1 MLREKLARNRV
12 GEEEGFTWR
21 GEEVSRIEGLSDA
34 VFAFAITLL
43 VVSLEV
49 PKTFDELL
57 ATMRGFFAFAICFAL
72 LFAVWNEHYKFSRR
86 YGLWD
91 ASTVRLNAALL
102 FIVLLYVYPLKFL
115 FTILVD
121 ELLGFSTDV
130 RLPTGDVV
138 QAIEPGQIPL
148 LMVIYGAG
156 FVAIQVLFVLL
167 YLRAYALRGTLELD
181 ANEVLITR
189 QEIQGFLLMMAVVG
203 STGRCNTIDFWCCS
217 DRRCASG
224 ETGASGRVVRGGQ
237 EGVVGE
243 VEGRGV
249 RQRHLQGSKEAPR
262 LHPRDAQGH
271 RRYSPARATQGVL
284 GSHPGRAG
292 GDLSGSRCR
301 RFDARH
307 RLTPGPDRLDRQP
320 GGGPQ
325 RRARR
330 IPGHESG

>member
-21 GEEVSRIEGLSDA
+21 GVEVSRIEGLSDA

-115 FTILVD
+115 FTILID
-121 ELLGFSTDV
+121 EFLGFSTDV
-130 RLPTGDVV
+130 RLPNGNVV
-138 QAIEPGQIPL
+138 EAIEPGQVPL

-156 FVAIQVLFVLL
+156 FISIQVLFVLL

-189 QEIQGFLLMMAVVG
+189 QEIQGFLLMMMVGLVSVAIAVFG
-203 STGRCNTIDFWCCS
+203 GRDAASWAGLAYLLLFPLQAANGYLMRSRRRTNTP
-217 DRRCASG
+217 
-224 ETGASGRVVRGGQ
+224 V
-237 EGVVGE
+237 
-243 VEGRGV
+243 
-249 RQRHLQGSKEAPR
+249 QGS
-262 LHPRDAQGH
+262 
-271 RRYSPARATQGVL
+271 SAT
-284 GSHPGRAG
+284 REE
-292 GDLSGSRCR
+292 
-301 RFDARH
+301 
-307 RLTPGPDRLDRQP
+307 PDDR
-320 GGGPQ
+320 
-325 RRARR
+325 
-330 IPGHESG
+330 

>member
-1 MLREKLARNRV
+1 MARDRI
-12 GEEEGFTWR
+12 GEEEGFSWR

-130 RLPTGDVV
+130 RLPNGDVV
-138 QAIEPGQIPL
+138 GAIEPGQLPL

-156 FVAIQVLFVLL
+156 FIAIQVLFVLL
-167 YLRAYALRGTLELD
+167 YLRAYVLRDALELD
-181 ANEVLITR
+181 ANEALITR
-189 QEIQGFLLMMAVVG
+189 QEIQGFLLMMAVGFISVAVAVFGGRDAAFWAGLAYLLLFPLQAANGYLMRSRRKTSTPPEG
-203 STGRCNTIDFWCCS
+203 SAATRD
-217 DRRCASG
+217 
-224 ETGASGRVVRGGQ
+224 ETG
-237 EGVVGE
+237 
-243 VEGRGV
+243 
-249 RQRHLQGSKEAPR
+249 
-262 LHPRDAQGH
+262 D
-271 RRYSPARATQGVL
+271 
-284 GSHPGRAG
+284 
-292 GDLSGSRCR
+292 C
-301 RFDARH
+301 
-307 RLTPGPDRLDRQP
+307 
-320 GGGPQ
+320 
-325 RRARR
+325 
-330 IPGHESG
+330 

>member
-49 PKTFDELL
+49 PNTFDELL

-102 FIVLLYVYPLKFL
+102 FVVLLYVYPLKFL
-115 FTILVD
+115 FTILID
-121 ELLGFSTDV
+121 QLLGFSTDV
-130 RLPTGDVV
+130 RLPSGDVV
-138 QAIEPGQIPL
+138 QAIEPGQVPL

-156 FVAIQVLFVLL
+156 FISIQVLFVLL
-167 YLRAYALRGTLELD
+167 YLRAYVLRGTLELD

-189 QEIQGFLLMMAVVG
+189 QEIQGFLLMTAVGFV
-203 STGRCNTIDFWCCS
+203 SIAVAVF
-217 DRRCASG
+217 
-224 ETGASGRVVRGGQ
+224 GGQ
-237 EGVVGE
+237 DAVSWAGLAYLLLFPVQVANGYVMRSRMRKNAAAEGT
-243 VEGRGV
+243 
-249 RQRHLQGSKEAPR
+249 GSAREQTGDREARP
-262 LHPRDAQGH
+262 P
-271 RRYSPARATQGVL
+271 Y
-284 GSHPGRAG
+284 
-292 GDLSGSRCR
+292 
-301 RFDARH
+301 
-307 RLTPGPDRLDRQP
+307 
-320 GGGPQ
+320 
-325 RRARR
+325 
-330 IPGHESG
+330 